1 MVYKTWEIMMLLYC
15 KFNNNITLQRTG
27 FYETAFKIAPLTSL
41 ASGLIVEMLQMLEQH
56 KVIE

>member
-1 MVYKTWEIMMLLYC
+1 MLLYC
-15 KFNNNITLQRTG
+15 KPNNITLQCAG
-27 FYETAFKIAPLTSL
+27 FYKTFTLSLLTSL

>member
-1 MVYKTWEIMMLLYC
+1 MMLLYC

-27 FYETAFKIAPLTSL
+27 FYKTVFKIAPLTSL